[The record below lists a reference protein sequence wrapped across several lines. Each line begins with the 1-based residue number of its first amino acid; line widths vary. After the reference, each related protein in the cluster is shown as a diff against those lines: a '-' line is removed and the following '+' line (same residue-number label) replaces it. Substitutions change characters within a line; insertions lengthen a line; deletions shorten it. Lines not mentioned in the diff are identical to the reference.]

1 MPIVMTNFT
10 CSFRKRKID
19 SLLADADSYNCHST
33 DSASQ
38 HKPDQRF
45 LKVCAKFTSGIR
57 WGIGAIMERTCSVN
71 CRNCNN
77 TSACRI
83 FEFRRHYEVAFQ
95 PRDFV
100 PEEKV

>member
-1 MPIVMTNFT
+1 MTDLMR
-10 CSFRKRKID
+10 SFRKRKMD
-19 SLLADADSYNCHST
+19 SLLADADLYNCHPT

-38 HKPDQRF
+38 QKLDQRF

-71 CRNCNN
+71 CRSCHN